1 MEMETPEFI
10 KDQQLEFRKG
20 YRNWFKDIA
29 DNIPEYKKVTVKY
42 YKEHM
47 EDDVA
52 LLMKNFLDNASK
64 YFEVISNLDHSFF
77 ESCEEFFPDICY
89 NKIMTTE
96 KGLTEEYRKTQMVY
110 LNKLS
115 YLAIIL
121 SDKADDENNSQNT
134 QYLIKFIT
142 NNQTLN
148 SDNMENL
155 MKNFETAFN
164 PQNIKETDK
173 SFMNDN
179 PLLSELADEISKE
192 IKIPDSFKNIKNPQD
207 IFKMMFNQEGKDFME
222 EMVKSVG
229 GKIQTKIKNGE
240 LNEQDLFS
248 QAQQMMGTVFNNNPM
263 FAGMPGMPGMAE
275 KETPE
280 DTTAKKEEMRKKL
293 KEQIKQKRI

>member
-1 MEMETPEFI
+1 METPEFI
-10 KDQQLEFRKG
+10 KEQQLEFRKTF
-20 YRNWFKDIA
+20 RNWFKDIA
-29 DNIPEYKKVTVKY
+29 DNCLEYKKSTVKY
-42 YKEHM
+42 YKTHM
-47 EDDVA
+47 DDEWT
-52 LLMKNFLDNASK
+52 LLINMFMANASK
-64 YFEVISNLDHSFF
+64 YFEVISNLDNSFF
-77 ESCEEFFPDICY
+77 DDCESFFPEISY
-89 NKIMTTE
+89 NKIMA
-96 KGLTEEYRKTQMVY
+96 TEECKKEDYRKNQMVY

-115 YLAIIL
+115 YLAIVL
-121 SDKADDENNSQNT
+121 SDKTDDEIHSQNT

-142 NNQTLN
+142 NNQTLGG
-148 SDNMENL
+148 DNMENL
-155 MKNFETAFN
+155 MKNFESAFN
-164 PQNIKETDK
+164 PQNMKETDK

-240 LNEQDLFS
+240 LNEQDLFA

-263 FAGMPGMPGMAE
+263 FAGMPGMTGTG
-275 KETPE
+275 ETPE
-280 DTTAKKEEMRKKL
+280 DTKAKKDEMRKRL

>member
-1 MEMETPEFI
+1 METPEFI
-10 KDQQLEFRKG
+10 KGQQLEFRKTF
-20 YRNWFKDIA
+20 RNWFKDIA
-29 DNIPEYKKVTVKY
+29 DNCLEYKKSTVKY

-47 EDDVA
+47 DDEWT
-52 LLMKNFLDNASK
+52 LLINMFMSNASK
-64 YFEVISNLDHSFF
+64 YFEVISNLDNSFF
-77 ESCEEFFPDICY
+77 VDCESFFPEISY
-89 NKIMTTE
+89 NKIMDTE
-96 KGLTEEYRKTQMVY
+96 RCKTEQYRKNQMVY

-121 SDKADDENNSQNT
+121 SDKTDDEIHSQNT

-148 SDNMENL
+148 GDNMENL

-164 PQNIKETDK
+164 PENMKETDK

-229 GKIQTKIKNGE
+229 GKIQNKIKNGE
-240 LNEQDLFS
+240 LNEQDLFA

-263 FAGMPGMPGMAE
+263 FAGMPGMGGTV
-275 KETPE
+275 ETAE
-280 DTTAKKEEMRKKL
+280 DTKAKKDEMRKKL
-293 KEQIKQKRI
+293 KEQIKHKRI

>member
-1 MEMETPEFI
+1 METPEFI
-10 KDQQLEFRKG
+10 KGQQLEFRKA

-29 DNIPEYKKVTVKY
+29 DNIPEYKKTTVKY
-42 YKEHM
+42 YKTHM
-47 EDDVA
+47 DDDVSD
-52 LLMKNFLDNASK
+52 LINHFVENTSL
-64 YFEVISNLDHSFF
+64 YFEVISNLDNSFF
-77 ESCEEFFPDICY
+77 DNCQTFFQDICY
-89 NKIMTTE
+89 DKIMTTE
-96 KGLTEEYRKTQMVY
+96 KGLTPEYRKTQMVY

-121 SDKADDENNSQNT
+121 SDKTEDETHSQNT

-148 SDNMENL
+148 GDNMENL

-179 PLLSELADEISKE
+179 PLLSELADQISKE

-229 GKIQTKIKNGE
+229 GKIQNKIKNGE
-240 LNEQDLFS
+240 LNEKDLFA

-263 FAGMPGMPGMAE
+263 FAGMPGMGGE
-275 KETPE
+275 VKETQE
-280 DTTAKKEEMRKKL
+280 DTKTKKDEMRKKL

>member
-1 MEMETPEFI
+1 METPEFI
-10 KDQQLEFRKG
+10 KGQQLEFRKA

-29 DNIPEYKKVTVKY
+29 DNIPEHKKSTVKY
-42 YKEHM
+42 YKAHM
-47 EDDVA
+47 EDDV
-52 LLMKNFLDNASK
+52 LELIKHFVENASQ
-64 YFEVISNLDHSFF
+64 YFEVISNLDNSFF
-77 ESCEEFFPDICY
+77 DNCQTFFQDICY
-89 NKIMTTE
+89 DKIMTTQ
-96 KGLTEEYRKTQMVY
+96 KGLTEEYRKTHMVY

-121 SDKADDENNSQNT
+121 SDKTEDETHSQYT
-134 QYLIKFIT
+134 QHLIKFIT
-142 NNQTLN
+142 NNQTLKG
-148 SDNMENL
+148 DNMENL
-155 MKNFETAFN
+155 MKNFESAFN

-229 GKIQTKIKNGE
+229 GKIQHKIKNGE
-240 LNEQDLFS
+240 LNEQDLFA

-263 FAGMPGMPGMAE
+263 FASMPGMGGDV
-275 KETPE
+275 KETQE
-280 DTTAKKEEMRKKL
+280 DTKTKKEEMRKKL

>member
-1 MEMETPEFI
+1 METPEFI
-10 KDQQLEFRKG
+10 KGQQLEFRKG

-29 DNIPEYKKVTVKY
+29 DNVPEYKKLTVKY
-42 YKEHM
+42 YKAHM
-47 EDDVA
+47 DDDVSI
-52 LLMKNFLDNASK
+52 LMKHFLENASK
-64 YFEVISNLDHSFF
+64 YFEVISNLDNSFF
-77 ESCEEFFPDICY
+77 EDCETFFPDICY

-96 KGLTEEYRKTQMVY
+96 KGLTEAYRKTQMAY

-121 SDKADDENNSQNT
+121 SDKTEDENHSQNT

-142 NNQTLN
+142 NNPTLGG
-148 SDNMENL
+148 DNMENL

-164 PQNIKETDK
+164 PENMKETDK

-229 GKIQTKIKNGE
+229 GKIQNKIKNGE

-263 FAGMPGMPGMAE
+263 FASMAGE
-275 KETPE
+275 VKETPE
-280 DTTAKKEEMRKKL
+280 DTKAKKDEMRKKL
-293 KEQIKQKRI
+293 KEQIKHKRI